1 MRTAIECEPLGVH
14 RVSSNDCEPVLIPW
28 LNRVF
33 TQASVNHGKP
43 VNVMSDC
50 QTATQSLLVTADQ
63 INSQQID
70 CMGGFFAMMMAE
82 LGENN
87 AL

>member
-1 MRTAIECEPLGVH
+1 
-14 RVSSNDCEPVLIPW
+14 
-28 LNRVF
+28 
-33 TQASVNHGKP
+33 VNHGKP